1 MENIEDN
8 QDVDALARQ
17 QAALAA
23 QARARGVAEG
33 IAQAHAEDAYNAAR
47 QNAAGYAERLPD
59 GRPRRW
65 DIPPPPPPPE
75 GIVQGAPVV
84 PPPPEFAVG
93 AINAQPGRQ
102 LMAF

>member
-1 MENIEDN
+1 MGNIEDN

-33 IAQAHAEDAYNAAR
+33 IAQAHAEGAFDAAR
-47 QNAAGYAERLPD
+47 QNAAGYAERFPD

-65 DIPPPPPPPE
+65 DIPPPPA
-75 GIVQGAPVV
+75 AP
-84 PPPPEFAVG
+84 AG
-93 AINAQPGRQ
+93 RHRPGRPRRTATARIRGGRNECAHRR
-102 LMAF
+102 L